1 MASGVYLRLN
11 HVENN
16 ESRSRIL
23 DIVQGLGDSADAPY
37 NRSVKPSRW

>member
-11 HVENN
+11 QVENN

-23 DIVQGLGDSADAPY
+23 DIVQGSGDSADAPY
-37 NRSVKPSRW
+37 NRRVKPSRW